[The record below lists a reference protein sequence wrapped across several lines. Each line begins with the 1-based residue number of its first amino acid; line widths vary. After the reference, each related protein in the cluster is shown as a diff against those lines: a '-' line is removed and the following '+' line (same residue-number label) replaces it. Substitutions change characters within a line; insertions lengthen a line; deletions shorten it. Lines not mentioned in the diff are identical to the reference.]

1 MDYRDL
7 QEKTDAELQLLL
19 AEKRIALK
27 DLRFKAASGQLKS
40 VREIRSTR
48 QFIAQLLTLLNN
60 RHKKEYDQ

>member
-19 AEKRIALK
+19 AEKRIAVK

-40 VREIRSTR
+40 VR
-48 QFIAQLLTLLNN
+48 
-60 RHKKEYDQ
+60 